1 MDTTPKEYFAAEVAE
16 HLDVTAACREALAV
30 PFAAMLRAWST
41 CLSGGGKILLFGNG
55 GSAADAQHLAAEL
68 VIRYRSDRAPMAAL
82 ALTTDTSA
90 LTAGGN
96 DLGFE
101 QIFARQIQALGRPG
115 DVAVGLSTSGRSANV
130 NAALKTAHEGGLVAT
145 AMTGG
150 DGGDLLEL
158 ADPILIVPSNDTARI
173 QEMHIL
179 LGHMLCGALE
189 LESGRA

>member
-1 MDTTPKEYFAAEVAE
+1 MDTTPEEYFAAEVAE

-41 CLSGGGKILLFGNG
+41 CLSSGGKILLFGNG

-68 VIRYRSDRAPMAAL
+68 VVRYRSDRAPMAAL

-115 DVAVGLSTSGRSANV
+115 DVAVGLSTSGRSPNV
-130 NAALKTAHEGGLVAT
+130 NAALETARDGGLIAT

-150 DGGDLLEL
+150 DGGLLLEL
-158 ADPILIVPSNDTARI
+158 ADPILIVPSSDTARI
-173 QEMHIL
+173 QEVHIL

-189 LESGRA
+189 LELGRA